1 MILIVTKTDDLN
13 RSALNESKEFKQ
25 SIVTVALRTRYHVL
39 LNTFKFCTF
48 APQLTRSV
56 FLLNHCK

>member
-13 RSALNESKEFKQ
+13 RSALTESNKFKQ
-25 SIVTVALRTRYHVL
+25 SIVNVVLRTRYHVL

-48 APQLTRSV
+48 APQL
-56 FLLNHCK
+56 LNSLDPSY